1 MKKILSLFTLLFA
14 FFGMAWAQDT
24 TKPFKVSDAPNGTS
38 WAENTT
44 WYYIKPAN
52 VDSYH
57 PTAWLSPDNDYIHT
71 DGALKLTNAAI
82 PTDDTGLWCIVGNDN
97 DGYKFYNKSK
107 GTSFILGMEGSE
119 NNAFAKMYETA
130 NTGSATTAF
139 FYGESTSMPGNACF
153 KLDKEGNNWWNN
165 RDTGHTGGA
174 HLALW
179 NNANSG
185 PNDKGSAF
193 KFIEVKL
200 LGNIKLSNEP
210 TTSGWAENT
219 TWYYIKPANVDDYHP
234 KSWLSAAQSY
244 IHTDGALK
252 LTNAAKPT
260 DDMGL
265 WCIVGND
272 TDGYKFYNKGKGTS
286 YILGMEGSEN
296 NAFAKMYETAN
307 TGSATTAFFYGES
320 TTMPGNACFKLDKEG
335 NNWWNNRDSGHTGGA
350 HLALW
355 NNANSGPNDNGS
367 AFKFVETGCMEDC
380 KMNLQMAIENSKL
393 YIEHIGTNVNQYT
406 QSVGDQPL
414 RTIVSEAESLMQ
426 AEGTTKGELQAAK
439 NELNTVINGLVIN
452 QPENGKFYRI
462 RCIDGMKYILTSML
476 DNCLETKN
484 EQNNAALFYCQDV
497 ATSNKT
503 LLAFN
508 NGQYF
513 GNAKTEGK
521 NTFAYIAVGNDNNK
535 DFAFSEGGQKGCYK
549 IQQGNRYIYGARDK
563 MDSGTNPNSNG
574 YYWWLEEVT
583 TLPVT
588 VSAAGWA
595 TLYAPVALTIPATE
609 GLTVYTAAVEGNTL
623 KLKALNGTIPAN
635 TPVLIEAN
643 AATYNFTIDYNAAA
657 EAQTTGLK
665 GTLETI
671 NKPADKTIYTLQ
683 KPAAA
688 NNEIGFYKYG
698 GETLQGFR
706 AYGENLLGTTSTAE
720 GLIFDKGDVT
730 AIENVEINDGKQT
743 VIYDLNG
750 RRVEKMLKGI
760 YIVNGKKVI
769 K

>member
-14 FFGMAWAQDT
+14 FFGMAWGQEFIVLGIKEVPTQITQPNAVETGYYLLKQVNDNHDCASGNGVGYIKFNNETVGTHATSVGTSTSPTEVNYVWYVEKKENGNITISTANKKASWQLPTRTTHVKPLVDYAQRSELVMVTDKPNALGNEQTAAPKANSCYLRNTDGSSYVHFSGNDLGSWTSAGSNSTFMVEFYKLDENQHLNKKDLDDKGRAILKLKETILLADT
-24 TKPFKVSDAPNGTS
+24 YKDSYNGT
-38 WAENTT
+38 WR
-44 WYYIKPAN
+44 
-52 VDSYH
+52 
-57 PTAWLSPDNDYIHT
+57 LG
-71 DGALKLTNAAI
+71 DGVNKYSLPEGKE
-82 PTDDTGLWCIVGNDN
+82 
-97 DGYKFYNKSK
+97 KF
-107 GTSFILGMEGSE
+107 L
-119 NNAFAKMYETA
+119 
-130 NTGSATTAF
+130 
-139 FYGESTSMPGNACF
+139 
-153 KLDKEGNNWWNN
+153 
-165 RDTGHTGGA
+165 
-174 HLALW
+174 
-179 NNANSG
+179 
-185 PNDKGSAF
+185 
-193 KFIEVKL
+193 EV
-200 LGNIKLSNEP
+200 
-210 TTSGWAENT
+210 
-219 TWYYIKPANVDDYHP
+219 Y
-234 KSWLSAAQSY
+234 
-244 IHTDGALK
+244 
-252 LTNAAKPT
+252 NAAKNMADHP
-260 DDMGL
+260 
-265 WCIVGND
+265 
-272 TDGYKFYNKGKGTS
+272 DGQ
-286 YILGMEGSEN
+286 
-296 NAFAKMYETAN
+296 ETAQQV
-307 TGSATTAFFYGES
+307 TE
-320 TTMPGNACFKLDKEG
+320 KD
-335 NNWWNNRDSGHTGGA
+335 
-350 HLALW
+350 
-355 NNANSGPNDNGS
+355 
-367 AFKFVETGCMEDC
+367 
-380 KMNLQMAIENSKL
+380 
-393 YIEHIGTNVNQYT
+393 
-406 QSVGDQPL
+406 
-414 RTIVSEAESLMQ
+414 
-426 AEGTTKGELQAAK
+426 
-439 NELNTVINGLVIN
+439 NELKTLIGKLTIN
-452 QPENGKFYRI
+452 QPKNGVFYRL
-462 RCIDGMKYILTSML
+462 RCIGTGQNTNKYILPTIK
-476 DNCLETKN
+476 DNRLETKN
-484 EQNNAALFYCQDV
+484 EKHNAALFYCQDV
-497 ATSNKT
+497 ANGKKT

-513 GNAKTEGK
+513 GNAGG
-521 NTFAYIAVGNDNNK
+521 NNNFAYIAVGNDNNK

-549 IQQGNRYIYGARDK
+549 IQQGNRYIYGANDK
-563 MDSGTNPNSNG
+563 MDSGTNPNNNG

-623 KLKALNGTIPAN
+623 KLTALNGTIPAN

-683 KPAAA
+683 KPAIA

>member
-14 FFGMAWAQDT
+14 FFGMAWGQEFIVLGIKEVPTQITQPNAVETGYYLLKQVNDNHDCASGNGVGYIKFNNETVGTHATSVGTSTSPTEVNYVWYVEKKENGNITISTANKKASWQLPTRTTHVKPLVDYAQRTELVMVTDKPNALGNEQTAAPKANSCYLRNTDGSSYVHFSGNDLGSWTSAGSNSTFMVEFYKLDENQHLNKKDLDDKGRAILKLKETILLADT
-24 TKPFKVSDAPNGTS
+24 YKDSYNGT
-38 WAENTT
+38 WR
-44 WYYIKPAN
+44 
-52 VDSYH
+52 
-57 PTAWLSPDNDYIHT
+57 LG
-71 DGALKLTNAAI
+71 DGVNKYSLPEGKE
-82 PTDDTGLWCIVGNDN
+82 
-97 DGYKFYNKSK
+97 KF
-107 GTSFILGMEGSE
+107 L
-119 NNAFAKMYETA
+119 
-130 NTGSATTAF
+130 
-139 FYGESTSMPGNACF
+139 
-153 KLDKEGNNWWNN
+153 
-165 RDTGHTGGA
+165 
-174 HLALW
+174 
-179 NNANSG
+179 
-185 PNDKGSAF
+185 
-193 KFIEVKL
+193 EV
-200 LGNIKLSNEP
+200 
-210 TTSGWAENT
+210 
-219 TWYYIKPANVDDYHP
+219 Y
-234 KSWLSAAQSY
+234 
-244 IHTDGALK
+244 
-252 LTNAAKPT
+252 NAAKNMADHP
-260 DDMGL
+260 
-265 WCIVGND
+265 
-272 TDGYKFYNKGKGTS
+272 
-286 YILGMEGSEN
+286 EGQ
-296 NAFAKMYETAN
+296 ETAQQV
-307 TGSATTAFFYGES
+307 TE
-320 TTMPGNACFKLDKEG
+320 KD
-335 NNWWNNRDSGHTGGA
+335 
-350 HLALW
+350 
-355 NNANSGPNDNGS
+355 
-367 AFKFVETGCMEDC
+367 
-380 KMNLQMAIENSKL
+380 
-393 YIEHIGTNVNQYT
+393 
-406 QSVGDQPL
+406 
-414 RTIVSEAESLMQ
+414 
-426 AEGTTKGELQAAK
+426 
-439 NELNTVINGLVIN
+439 NELKTLIGKLTIN
-452 QPENGKFYRI
+452 QPKNGVFYRL
-462 RCIDGMKYILTSML
+462 RCIGTGQNTNKYILPTIK
-476 DNCLETKN
+476 DNRLETKN
-484 EQNNAALFYCQDV
+484 EKHNAALFYCQDV
-497 ATSNKT
+497 ANGKKT

-513 GNAKTEGK
+513 GNAGG
-521 NTFAYIAVGNDNNK
+521 NNNFAYIAVGNDNNK

-549 IQQGNRYIYGARDK
+549 IQQGNRYIYGANDK
-563 MDSGTNPNSNG
+563 MDSGTNPNNNG

-623 KLKALNGTIPAN
+623 KLTALNGTIPAN

-683 KPAAA
+683 KPAIA

>member
-1 MKKILSLFTLLFA
+1 
-14 FFGMAWAQDT
+14 
-24 TKPFKVSDAPNGTS
+24 
-38 WAENTT
+38 
-44 WYYIKPAN
+44 
-52 VDSYH
+52 
-57 PTAWLSPDNDYIHT
+57 
-71 DGALKLTNAAI
+71 
-82 PTDDTGLWCIVGNDN
+82 
-97 DGYKFYNKSK
+97 
-107 GTSFILGMEGSE
+107 
-119 NNAFAKMYETA
+119 
-130 NTGSATTAF
+130 
-139 FYGESTSMPGNACF
+139 
-153 KLDKEGNNWWNN
+153 
-165 RDTGHTGGA
+165 
-174 HLALW
+174 
-179 NNANSG
+179 
-185 PNDKGSAF
+185 
-193 KFIEVKL
+193 
-200 LGNIKLSNEP
+200 
-210 TTSGWAENT
+210 
-219 TWYYIKPANVDDYHP
+219 
-234 KSWLSAAQSY
+234 
-244 IHTDGALK
+244 
-252 LTNAAKPT
+252 
-260 DDMGL
+260 
-265 WCIVGND
+265 
-272 TDGYKFYNKGKGTS
+272 
-286 YILGMEGSEN
+286 
-296 NAFAKMYETAN
+296 
-307 TGSATTAFFYGES
+307 
-320 TTMPGNACFKLDKEG
+320 
-335 NNWWNNRDSGHTGGA
+335 
-350 HLALW
+350 
-355 NNANSGPNDNGS
+355 
-367 AFKFVETGCMEDC
+367 
-380 KMNLQMAIENSKL
+380 MNLQMAIENSKL

-595 TLYAPVALTIPATE
+595 TLYAPVALTIPT
-609 GLTVYTAAVEGNTL
+609 GLTGVYTAAVDGKTL
-623 KLKALNGTIPAN
+623 KLTALKGTIPAN

-657 EAQTTGLK
+657 EAQTTDLK

-698 GETLQGFR
+698 GENLQGFR

>member
-14 FFGMAWAQDT
+14 FFGMAWAQEFIVLGIKEVPTQITQPNAVETGYYLLKQVNDNHDCASGNGVGYIKFNNETVGTHATSVGTSTSPTEVNYVWYVEKKENGNITISTANKKASWQLPTRTTHVKPLVDYAQRTELVMVTDKPNALGNEQTAAPKANSCYLRNTDGSSYVHFSGNDLGSWTSAGSNSTFMVEFYKLDENQHLNKKDLDDKGRAILKLKETILLADT
-24 TKPFKVSDAPNGTS
+24 YKDSYNGT
-38 WAENTT
+38 WR
-44 WYYIKPAN
+44 
-52 VDSYH
+52 
-57 PTAWLSPDNDYIHT
+57 LG
-71 DGALKLTNAAI
+71 DGVNKYSLPEGKE
-82 PTDDTGLWCIVGNDN
+82 
-97 DGYKFYNKSK
+97 KF
-107 GTSFILGMEGSE
+107 L
-119 NNAFAKMYETA
+119 
-130 NTGSATTAF
+130 
-139 FYGESTSMPGNACF
+139 
-153 KLDKEGNNWWNN
+153 
-165 RDTGHTGGA
+165 
-174 HLALW
+174 
-179 NNANSG
+179 
-185 PNDKGSAF
+185 
-193 KFIEVKL
+193 EV
-200 LGNIKLSNEP
+200 
-210 TTSGWAENT
+210 
-219 TWYYIKPANVDDYHP
+219 Y
-234 KSWLSAAQSY
+234 
-244 IHTDGALK
+244 
-252 LTNAAKPT
+252 NAAKNMADHP
-260 DDMGL
+260 
-265 WCIVGND
+265 
-272 TDGYKFYNKGKGTS
+272 
-286 YILGMEGSEN
+286 EGQ
-296 NAFAKMYETAN
+296 ETAQQV
-307 TGSATTAFFYGES
+307 TE
-320 TTMPGNACFKLDKEG
+320 KD
-335 NNWWNNRDSGHTGGA
+335 
-350 HLALW
+350 
-355 NNANSGPNDNGS
+355 
-367 AFKFVETGCMEDC
+367 
-380 KMNLQMAIENSKL
+380 
-393 YIEHIGTNVNQYT
+393 
-406 QSVGDQPL
+406 
-414 RTIVSEAESLMQ
+414 
-426 AEGTTKGELQAAK
+426 
-439 NELNTVINGLVIN
+439 NELKTLIGKLTIN
-452 QPENGKFYRI
+452 QPKNGVFYRL
-462 RCIDGMKYILTSML
+462 RCIGTGQNTNKYILPTIK
-476 DNCLETKN
+476 DNRLETKN
-484 EQNNAALFYCQDV
+484 EKHNAALFYCQDV
-497 ATSNKT
+497 ANGKKT

-513 GNAKTEGK
+513 GNAGG
-521 NTFAYIAVGNDNNK
+521 NNNFAYIAVGNDNNK

-549 IQQGNRYIYGARDK
+549 IQQGNRYIYGANDK
-563 MDSGTNPNSNG
+563 MDSGTNPNNNG

-623 KLKALNGTIPAN
+623 KLTALNGTIPAN

-683 KPAAA
+683 KPAIA

>member
-14 FFGMAWAQDT
+14 FFGMAWGQEFIVLGIKEVPTQITQPNAVETGYYLLKQVNDNHDCADGNGVGYIKFNNETVGTKATSVGTSTSPTEVNYVWYVEKKENGNITISTANKKASWQLPTRTTHWKPLVDYAQRTELVMVTDKPNALGNEQTAAPKANSCYLRNTDGSSYVHFSGNDLGSWTSAGSNSTFMVEFYKLDENQHLNKKDLDDKGRAILKLKETILLADT
-24 TKPFKVSDAPNGTS
+24 YKDSYNGT
-38 WAENTT
+38 WR
-44 WYYIKPAN
+44 
-52 VDSYH
+52 
-57 PTAWLSPDNDYIHT
+57 LG
-71 DGALKLTNAAI
+71 DGVNKYSLPEGKE
-82 PTDDTGLWCIVGNDN
+82 
-97 DGYKFYNKSK
+97 KF
-107 GTSFILGMEGSE
+107 L
-119 NNAFAKMYETA
+119 
-130 NTGSATTAF
+130 
-139 FYGESTSMPGNACF
+139 
-153 KLDKEGNNWWNN
+153 
-165 RDTGHTGGA
+165 
-174 HLALW
+174 
-179 NNANSG
+179 
-185 PNDKGSAF
+185 
-193 KFIEVKL
+193 EV
-200 LGNIKLSNEP
+200 
-210 TTSGWAENT
+210 
-219 TWYYIKPANVDDYHP
+219 Y
-234 KSWLSAAQSY
+234 
-244 IHTDGALK
+244 
-252 LTNAAKPT
+252 NAAKNMADHP
-260 DDMGL
+260 
-265 WCIVGND
+265 
-272 TDGYKFYNKGKGTS
+272 
-286 YILGMEGSEN
+286 EGQ
-296 NAFAKMYETAN
+296 ETAQQV
-307 TGSATTAFFYGES
+307 TE
-320 TTMPGNACFKLDKEG
+320 KD
-335 NNWWNNRDSGHTGGA
+335 
-350 HLALW
+350 
-355 NNANSGPNDNGS
+355 
-367 AFKFVETGCMEDC
+367 
-380 KMNLQMAIENSKL
+380 
-393 YIEHIGTNVNQYT
+393 
-406 QSVGDQPL
+406 
-414 RTIVSEAESLMQ
+414 
-426 AEGTTKGELQAAK
+426 
-439 NELNTVINGLVIN
+439 NELKTLIGKLTIN
-452 QPENGKFYRI
+452 QPKNGVFYRL
-462 RCIDGMKYILTSML
+462 RCIGTGQNTNKYILPTIK
-476 DNCLETKN
+476 DNRLETKN
-484 EQNNAALFYCQDV
+484 EKHNAALFYCQDV
-497 ATSNKT
+497 ANGKKT

-513 GNAKTEGK
+513 GNAGG
-521 NTFAYIAVGNDNNK
+521 NNNFAYIAVGNDNNK

-549 IQQGNRYIYGARDK
+549 IQQGNRYIYGANDK
-563 MDSGTNPNSNG
+563 MDSGTNPNNNG

-623 KLKALNGTIPAN
+623 KLTALNGTIPAN

-683 KPAAA
+683 KPAIA

>member
-14 FFGMAWAQDT
+14 FFGMAWGQEFIVLGIKEVPTQITQPNAVETGYYLLKQVNDNHDCASGNGVGYIKFNNETVGTHATSVGTSTSPTEVNYVWYVEKKENGNITISTANKKASWQLPTRTTHVKPLVDYAQRSELVMVTDKPNALGNEQTAAPKANSCYLRNTDGSSYVHFSGNDLGSWTSAGSNSTFMVEFYKLDENQHLNKKDLDDKGRAILKLKETILLADT
-24 TKPFKVSDAPNGTS
+24 YKDSYNGT
-38 WAENTT
+38 WR
-44 WYYIKPAN
+44 
-52 VDSYH
+52 
-57 PTAWLSPDNDYIHT
+57 LG
-71 DGALKLTNAAI
+71 DGVNKYSLPEGKE
-82 PTDDTGLWCIVGNDN
+82 
-97 DGYKFYNKSK
+97 KF
-107 GTSFILGMEGSE
+107 L
-119 NNAFAKMYETA
+119 
-130 NTGSATTAF
+130 
-139 FYGESTSMPGNACF
+139 
-153 KLDKEGNNWWNN
+153 
-165 RDTGHTGGA
+165 
-174 HLALW
+174 
-179 NNANSG
+179 
-185 PNDKGSAF
+185 
-193 KFIEVKL
+193 EV
-200 LGNIKLSNEP
+200 
-210 TTSGWAENT
+210 
-219 TWYYIKPANVDDYHP
+219 Y
-234 KSWLSAAQSY
+234 
-244 IHTDGALK
+244 
-252 LTNAAKPT
+252 NAAKNMADHP
-260 DDMGL
+260 
-265 WCIVGND
+265 
-272 TDGYKFYNKGKGTS
+272 
-286 YILGMEGSEN
+286 EGQ
-296 NAFAKMYETAN
+296 ETAQQV
-307 TGSATTAFFYGES
+307 TE
-320 TTMPGNACFKLDKEG
+320 KD
-335 NNWWNNRDSGHTGGA
+335 
-350 HLALW
+350 
-355 NNANSGPNDNGS
+355 
-367 AFKFVETGCMEDC
+367 
-380 KMNLQMAIENSKL
+380 
-393 YIEHIGTNVNQYT
+393 
-406 QSVGDQPL
+406 
-414 RTIVSEAESLMQ
+414 
-426 AEGTTKGELQAAK
+426 
-439 NELNTVINGLVIN
+439 NELKTLIGKLTIN
-452 QPENGKFYRI
+452 QPKNGVFYRL
-462 RCIDGMKYILTSML
+462 RCIGTGQNTNKYILPTIK
-476 DNCLETKN
+476 DNRLETKN
-484 EQNNAALFYCQDV
+484 EKHNAALFYCQDV
-497 ATSNKT
+497 ANGKKT

-513 GNAKTEGK
+513 GNAGG
-521 NTFAYIAVGNDNNK
+521 NNNFAYIAVGNDNNK

-549 IQQGNRYIYGARDK
+549 IQQGNRYIYGANDK
-563 MDSGTNPNSNG
+563 MDSGTNPNNNG

-623 KLKALNGTIPAN
+623 KLTALNGTIPAN

-683 KPAAA
+683 KPAIA

>member
-14 FFGMAWAQDT
+14 FFGMAWGQDT

-153 KLDKEGNNWWNN
+153 KLDKEENNWWNN

-185 PNDKGSAF
+185 PN
-193 KFIEVKL
+193 
-200 LGNIKLSNEP
+200 N
-210 TTSGWAENT
+210 
-219 TWYYIKPANVDDYHP
+219 
-234 KSWLSAAQSY
+234 
-244 IHTDGALK
+244 
-252 LTNAAKPT
+252 
-260 DDMGL
+260 
-265 WCIVGND
+265 
-272 TDGYKFYNKGKGTS
+272 
-286 YILGMEGSEN
+286 
-296 NAFAKMYETAN
+296 
-307 TGSATTAFFYGES
+307 
-320 TTMPGNACFKLDKEG
+320 
-335 NNWWNNRDSGHTGGA
+335 
-350 HLALW
+350 
-355 NNANSGPNDNGS
+355 NGS

-414 RTIVSEAESLMQ
+414 RTIVSKAESLMQ
-426 AEGTTKGELQAAK
+426 VEGTTKGELQAAK

-476 DNCLETKN
+476 DNRLETKN

-513 GNAKTEGK
+513 GNAGG
-521 NTFAYIAVGNDNNK
+521 NNNFAYIAVGNDNNK

-549 IQQGNRYIYGARDK
+549 IQQGGRYIYGARDK
-563 MDSGTNPNSNG
+563 MDSGTYPNNNG

-623 KLKALNGTIPAN
+623 KLTALNGTIPAN

-657 EAQTTGLK
+657 EAQTTDLK

-671 NKPADKTIYTLQ
+671 NKPGTTIYTLQ
-683 KPAAA
+683 KPADK
-688 NNEIGFYKYG
+688 NIGFYKYNG
-698 GETLQGFR
+698 QTLQGFR